1 MSGRGTSGGVSFQ
14 AEVGA
19 YIAGLLLAERPLSRL
34 STGLPGIPQ
43 KIFFEAPFA
52 VDDVIIET
60 DCGKV
65 YIQAKRTISVSN
77 KPNEELASVA
87 DQFVKQFRLGC
98 DEEGQRRELSPFRD
112 RLILAVSDE
121 TAAPIS
127 KNLKEALDRNRTGA
141 ATALPIKIS
150 SVLQTFSDLIKTSW
164 LTATGLPITPVELQS
179 ILSLCSV
186 IVIGDSQR
194 QLVTEILKEVVS
206 ALGDEAT
213 LIDLLLTWVTDAS
226 KSGTGGD
233 AITIRLA
240 LNEKIRLLS
249 PPSFRKDI
257 NCLNAYNTRVVQ
269 RLKRFTEI
277 TAPEGN
283 ITIVRPIADLI
294 VEAAKEGS
302 LVITGEPGAG
312 KSAIIYKVSQELGKE
327 RIVVTLTVDAHC
339 TSLDIL
345 RKEIGLEHSLIE
357 VFKQMSVNGPA
368 HLILDALDAIR
379 GGIAE
384 STYKRLIEEVLE
396 IPGWHVIASVRTF
409 DLRLGRDW
417 QRLFKGKP
425 PYPQHA
431 DEKFAVVRHVHIGL
445 LNEDEKAAFVSKS
458 LSIGRTINVGGPKME
473 SLARNPFN
481 LALLGDLLTG
491 GIKTDSLA
499 SVTTRSELLKRYWDE
514 RIEEFGTPAIIGLK
528 NVVTLMLTS
537 RSIDVP
543 VSEIPI
549 SAASMVDTLQHAG
562 VLITEIS
569 HRVGFRHH
577 ILFDYAVA
585 RLIFIPEQNVAQN
598 YLARSGGMGF
608 LISPALG
615 YWLESLKQSYS
626 PDKYWRFMVELISDK
641 NIDPLVRVETAR
653 VAVESV
659 QKGED
664 LQFLANIFKE
674 NDPVKNQVF
683 GHLAGSLIT
692 KLESKQRVVSEPWAH
707 LLPKM
712 NLSKP
717 ELLGN
722 VRALIGALL
731 DSENNPESMS
741 SLGTATRNLF
751 DIMSENENLISWL
764 SPHVTPFMARTYGTD
779 PISSGNRLRK
789 IFEPDRFA
797 HSGHIE
803 VPWLTEKVLDI
814 AEHDGEFTV
823 ELFYLVFRG
832 GKFIREQVTSIS
844 RSWIFSATSN
854 AAQDYHLAEHYLSG
868 AFPEILQRFPKIG
881 ARALAMTLLGERE
894 KNHYSLEVRQ
904 VSTLILEDK
913 KRTFEDDLS
922 HSWAWNID
930 VETHDNHS
938 KIYQAFMEWVLTV
951 NDVIFLKELPDLL
964 LNQSCIAIVWRVLFE
979 IAAKKPE
986 TLGKVMWRSAATEI
1000 ALNSLDTTQS
1010 AINAIAATYPYLTI
1024 LDKHEIEKEW
1034 LERDFL
1040 KYLEP
1045 EKARIKILG
1054 TLFQCIGEKELA
1066 TEAARTFLKGV
1077 KNEDENFEN
1086 RKPFEVYNIR
1096 GGEAYWMEEEEISN
1110 EDVAPIIA
1118 LNNLVKKEIY
1128 AVEKNPE
1135 QISDLW
1141 STLSTLE
1148 KAITEAGEEINPLVD
1163 REASDT
1169 LAEGL
1174 GLGLSKNLIPEDL
1187 RSIALARLLSLTHH
1201 SYPKVADNTEGNI
1214 SYFLSWEPPSPRIK
1228 AAQALASLVVIPEL
1242 WTQIRGRFED
1252 MLLYDLHPVVRLQLV
1267 CVLPRLRHIDINAMW
1282 SLVESVVKKEKNRSI
1297 IQHFGNAL
1305 LVLRNQHSERLEPFI
1320 LEILKLSSSE
1330 QKGNDVIVGHIVFF
1344 AISKGYISSNTVL
1357 QEWLTDYP
1365 KNESR
1370 LRSVLFDIRDGI
1382 VFGIDDSDQFKDVI
1396 RTRVRKFMWSLIEA
1410 VETAVRSWPT
1420 DGRSP
1425 TEEEKAALN
1434 LFDAVADQINF
1445 AVGFDKLTQDLV
1457 TKEAQKIFLLE
1468 YAPIISK
1475 LTTLGTP
1482 RTVHHLL
1489 QVLHKLIDADPELCF
1504 DLFSEAMLR
1513 TTGIARYEY
1522 ESMGATLFVEL
1533 VGLYLADHRS
1543 IFVDEIRR
1551 AKLTDCLALFVEAGW
1566 PEARQL
1572 FQDLSDL
1579 LR

>member
-14 AEVGA
+14 SEVGA

-34 STGLPGIPQ
+34 STGLPGIPK
-43 KIFFEAPFA
+43 KIFFETPFP

-65 YIQAKRTISVSN
+65 YIQAKRTISVSK

-87 DQFVKQFRLGC
+87 NQFVKQFRLGC
-98 DEEGQRRELSPFRD
+98 DEEGQPRELNPFRD
-112 RLILAVSDE
+112 RLVLAVSDE

-127 KNLKEALDRNRTGA
+127 KNLKEALDRNRTRA

-150 SVLQTFSDLIKTSW
+150 SVLKTFSDLIETSW
-164 LTATGLPITPVELQS
+164 LTATGLPITTVELQS

-213 LIDLLLTWVTDAS
+213 LIDLLLAWATDAS

-283 ITIVRPIADLI
+283 ITIVRPISDLI

-327 RIVVTLTVDAHC
+327 KIVVTLTVDAHC

-514 RIEEFGTPAIIGLK
+514 RIEEFGTPAIITLK

-543 VSEIPI
+543 VSEITI
-549 SAASMVDTLQHAG
+549 SEASMVDTLQHAG

-569 HRVGFRHH
+569 YRIGFRHH

-585 RLIFIPEQNVAQN
+585 RLIFIPEQNVVQN
-598 YLARSGGMGF
+598 YLARSVGMGF

-615 YWLESLKQSYS
+615 YWLESLKKSCS
-626 PDKYWRFMVELISDK
+626 PDRYWRFVVGLISDK

-653 VAVESV
+653 IASESV
-659 QKGED
+659 QKEEN
-664 LQFLANIFKE
+664 LEPLARIFKE
-674 NDPVKNQVF
+674 NDLVKNQAF
-683 GHLAGSLIT
+683 GHFAGSLIT
-692 KLESKQRVVSEPWAH
+692 RLASKQPIANEPWAH
-707 LLPKM
+707 LLAKM
-712 NLSKP
+712 DIFKP
-717 ELLGN
+717 EMLGS

-731 DSENNPESMS
+731 DSENSPDSMN
-741 SLGTATRNLF
+741 SLGIATRNLF
-751 DIMSENENLISWL
+751 DTMSDNESLIGWL
-764 SPHVTPFMARTYGTD
+764 SPQVTQFVARTYGTD
-779 PISSGNRLRK
+779 PIASGNRLKK
-789 IFEPDRFA
+789 IFESDRF
-797 HSGHIE
+797 SRFGHIE

-814 AEHDGEFTV
+814 AKHDGEFVV

-832 GKFIREQVTSIS
+832 GNFSRDQATSIS
-844 RSWIFSATSN
+844 GSWILSMTSN

-868 AFPEILQRFPKIG
+868 AFTEILQKFPKIG

-904 VSTLILEDK
+904 VSTLILEGK
-913 KRTFEDDLS
+913 ERTFEDDLS

-938 KIYQAFMEWVLTV
+938 KIYQSFMEWVLIV
-951 NDVIFLKELPDLL
+951 NDVTFLKELPDLL
-964 LNQSCIAIVWRVLFE
+964 LSQSCIAIVWRVLFE

-1034 LERDFL
+1034 LERDFF

-1045 EKARIKILG
+1045 EKARIEILG
-1054 TLFQCIGEKELA
+1054 TLFQCIGEEELA
-1066 TEAARTFLKGV
+1066 TEAARIFLKGV
-1077 KNEDENFEN
+1077 KNEDNNFEN

-1096 GGEAYWMEEEEISN
+1096 GGEAYWMEEEEIRD
-1110 EDVAPIIA
+1110 EDCDPIIA
-1118 LNNLVKKEIY
+1118 LNNLVKKEIN

-1135 QISDLW
+1135 KTSDFSSVLFK
-1141 STLSTLE
+1141 LE
-1148 KAITEAGEEINPLVD
+1148 KAIIEAGEEINLLVE

-1187 RSIALARLLSLTHH
+1187 RSIALTRLLSLTYH
-1201 SYPKVADNTEGNI
+1201 SYPKADDNMEKNLST
-1214 SYFLSWEPPSPRIK
+1214 FFSWELPSPRIK

-1242 WTQIRGRFED
+1242 WSQICGRFED
-1252 MLLYDLHPVVRLQLV
+1252 MLLCDLHPAVRLQLAY
-1267 CVLPRLRHIDINAMW
+1267 VLPRLRHIDIEAMW
-1282 SLVESVVKKEKNRSI
+1282 NLVESVVKKERNSSI
-1297 IQHFGNAL
+1297 IQYFAKAL
-1305 LVLRNQHSERLEPFI
+1305 LALQNHYSERLEPLI
-1320 LEILKLSSSE
+1320 LELSVRGGFV
-1330 QKGNDVIVGHIVFF
+1330 QKGNDAITEHIINF
-1344 AISKGYISSNTVL
+1344 AIRKGFVSSNAIL
-1357 QEWLTDYP
+1357 QEWIANYS
-1365 KNESR
+1365 KNEVR
-1370 LRSVLFDIRDGI
+1370 LHSALFDIREGI
-1382 VFGIDDSDQFKDVI
+1382 VFGIDDFDHFKDVI
-1396 RTRVRKFMWSLIEA
+1396 RRRVWEFMWSLIGA
-1410 VETAVRSWPT
+1410 VEPAVRSWPIGWKVT
-1420 DGRSP
+1420 DGRGKSCV
-1425 TEEEKAALN
+1425 KS
-1434 LFDAVADQINF
+1434 F
-1445 AVGFDKLTQDLV
+1445 
-1457 TKEAQKIFLLE
+1457 
-1468 YAPIISK
+1468 
-1475 LTTLGTP
+1475 
-1482 RTVHHLL
+1482 
-1489 QVLHKLIDADPELCF
+1489 
-1504 DLFSEAMLR
+1504 
-1513 TTGIARYEY
+1513 
-1522 ESMGATLFVEL
+1522 
-1533 VGLYLADHRS
+1533 
-1543 IFVDEIRR
+1543 
-1551 AKLTDCLALFVEAGW
+1551 
-1566 PEARQL
+1566 
-1572 FQDLSDL
+1572 
-1579 LR
+1579 